1 MYGRNNMGF
10 IVEKVSKDGVVFKRQ
25 VTEVNTSV
33 PANKKSLA
41 RVKINE
47 QVFDIHDSIADTTK
61 WLSLLSSM
69 VARIYLAM
77 PEEQKATMP
86 VPERQMI
93 EYAFSKFMGATTR
106 ADVQF
111 EQEGIAM
118 IDKLFERQTKIAEIV
133 K

>member
-1 MYGRNNMGF
+1 MTHK
-10 IVEKVSKDGVVFKRQ
+10 VETYTQDGVVFRRR
-25 VTEVNTSV
+25 VVESPSSMPLT
-33 PANKKSLA
+33 KKSLA
-41 RVKINE
+41 RVRIEE
-47 QVFDIHDSIADTTK
+47 QVFDIHDSVADTTK

-69 VARIYLAM
+69 VARMYASM
-77 PEEQKATMP
+77 PEEQKATIP
-86 VPERQMI
+86 LQERQMI